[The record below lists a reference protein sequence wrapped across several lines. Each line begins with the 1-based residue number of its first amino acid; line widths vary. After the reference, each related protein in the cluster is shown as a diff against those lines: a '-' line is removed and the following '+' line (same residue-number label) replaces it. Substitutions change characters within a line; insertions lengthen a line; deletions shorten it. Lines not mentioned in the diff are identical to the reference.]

1 MLFLICRILV
11 VVALAKAIQAQGTF
25 SGIPDKTVAG
35 SQLNVGFQYSGSVR
49 IGDVSFD
56 FIRDGGSTQ
65 RRTIRIRLGISAQLR
80 IQTLTVPRVAGRV
93 QTGVTWGGANQCI
106 YRTYRVQATYDDSS
120 GNTHRDLSSPF
131 IAFAEG
137 EDPGVLPEPSST
149 ATPSSISPSSVF
161 PSSTTSES
169 STQSTSEPT
178 AVTEQTTSESS
189 TSIAVDTDPTFSR
202 IQTSTSS
209 GISTGMSS
217 TGTGQR
223 TIFASST
230 ETGQPTTST
239 ISATQSSAVSSRNS
253 KPKAAII
260 AGSVVGTATL
270 IVLLALIAV
279 RRRHKKKTYRDG
291 LSVQPYTFDSHLEK
305 RRKLREVEESRQE
318 EGEEGV
324 REARSEV
331 ASRVHAN
338 RVRQSIVVVHED
350 SGWRPDQ
357 TSTAGDARVVDLPPG
372 YDAAR

>member
-80 IQTLTVPRVAGRV
+80 IQTLTVPRVAG
-93 QTGVTWGGANQCI
+93 
-106 YRTYRVQATYDDSS
+106 TYRVQATYDDSS

-131 IAFAEG
+131 VAFAEG

-149 ATPSSISPSSVF
+149 AT

-178 AVTEQTTSESS
+178 AVTEQTTPKSS

-202 IQTSTSS
+202 TQTSTSS
-209 GISTGMSS
+209 AISTGMSSTGMSSTGMSS

-223 TIFASST
+223 
-230 ETGQPTTST
+230 TTST
-239 ISATQSSAVSSRNS
+239 ISATQSSAVSSRKS
-253 KPKAAII
+253 KAAII

-270 IVLLALIAV
+270 IVLLVLIAV
-279 RRRHKKKTYRDG
+279 RRRRKKKTYRDG
-291 LSVQPYTFDSHLEK
+291 LSVQPYTFYSHLER
-305 RRKLREVEESRQE
+305 RRKLREVEESGQE
-318 EGEEGV
+318 EGEDGV

-331 ASRVHAN
+331 AFRVHAN